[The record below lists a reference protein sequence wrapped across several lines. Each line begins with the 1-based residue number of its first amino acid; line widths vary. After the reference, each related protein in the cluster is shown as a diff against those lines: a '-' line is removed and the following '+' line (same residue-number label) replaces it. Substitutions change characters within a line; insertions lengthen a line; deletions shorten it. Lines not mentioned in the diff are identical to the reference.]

1 MKKIA
6 LKPDG
11 PEFSRLVYGA
21 WRLADDAEQSLN
33 NVRNKIDIC
42 LEQGISSFD
51 HADIYG
57 DYQCEAL
64 FGQALKDNKSL
75 RSSMELISKCDIAL
89 ASDAFPGRRLKYYD
103 TSSAYINMSVE
114 NSLKNLNTD
123 YLDLLLIHRPDPL
136 MDAAETGAALDKLI
150 DDGKIRSAGISNF
163 QSWDW
168 RLLQA
173 NMKHPLVV
181 NQIEMSLLCR
191 DSFLDGTLA
200 NMQIDNI
207 SAMAW
212 SPLAGGD
219 LFGNSEAALRLKPLL
234 ENLAKEH
241 DCGTDAIAVAW
252 LLHHPAQILPIVGTN
267 NIERM
272 MKLSRAT
279 EITLDRETWFELWCA
294 ATGQEVP

>member
-6 LKPDG
+6 LKPEG
-11 PEFSRLVYGA
+11 PEISRLVYGA
-21 WRLADDAEQSLN
+21 WRLADDSNKSLD
-33 NVRNKIDIC
+33 NVRQKIDIC
-42 LEQGISSFD
+42 LEQGITSFD

-57 DYQCEAL
+57 GYQCEAV
-64 FGQALKDNKSL
+64 FGQALKDDKSL
-75 RSSMELISKCDIAL
+75 RGNIELISKCDIAL
-89 ASDAFPGRRLKYYD
+89 VSESFPDRRLKYYD
-103 TSSAYINMSVE
+103 TSSAYISMSVE
-114 NSLKNLNTD
+114 NSLAKLNTD

-150 DDGKIRSAGISNF
+150 DDGKIRSVGISNF

-191 DSFLDGTLA
+191 ESFLDGTLA
-200 NMQIDNI
+200 NMQIDKI
-207 SAMAW
+207 KAMAW
-212 SPLAGGD
+212 SPLAGGN
-219 LFGNSEAALRLKPLL
+219 LFGDSEAALRLKPLL
-234 ENLAKEH
+234 ERLANDH
-241 DCGTDAIAVAW
+241 SCGIDAIAVAW
-252 LLHHPAQILPIVGTN
+252 LLHHPAQVLPIVGTN

-272 MKLSRAT
+272 KKLSRAT
-279 EITLDRETWFELWCA
+279 DISLDRETWFELWCA